1 MESQPMSS
9 EVSARTWRPSRRAVL
24 AAAAAGGSAAAGARL
39 VFGQPQPPQSSK
51 AGTQHRAD
59 WPVPADQERAR
70 IAQLLRRATWG
81 VTAQRLDTALHD
93 GFARTVDRLIDS
105 PPAEPKASPIA
116 PDDPTRGA
124 LLQSEDYQRWWL
136 TQILNTSTPFAEK
149 MAYFWHGHFTSDYDK
164 GGAPYIYWQN
174 LTWRRMALGR
184 LGEMLHKVTL
194 DPAMLNYLDLG
205 SSDASDPAVPPNENY
220 ARELMELFTMGAGT
234 HSERDVKA
242 AAKALAGWSLPEPD
256 GQVEVVVDE
265 KTGARETYDYH
276 REPKAGYFD
285 ASRAHDGVV
294 TFLGRTG
301 RLQLK
306 DVIDQILAQ
315 PITAGYIAR
324 RVAIHFISPKPAG
337 ETVSQIADAYRSS
350 DYDTRALMRAVFM
363 SPEFSAPSSYRSLVR
378 SPVEFMV
385 AALLALQIP
394 VQPAADMIIGYGD
407 PAGQSLFQ
415 PPNVAGWPPN
425 ARWISPGMLLAR
437 FNFVSDLTSGDSLPT
452 PPASHG
458 AEAVHLDGVLGDGT
472 SRRLA
477 AAHGD
482 RERWLAILSAP
493 EFQLK

>member
-1 MESQPMSS
+1 
-9 EVSARTWRPSRRAVL
+9 L
-24 AAAAAGGSAAAGARL
+24 
-39 VFGQPQPPQSSK
+39 
-51 AGTQHRAD
+51 
-59 WPVPADQERAR
+59 
-70 IAQLLRRATWG
+70 
-81 VTAQRLDTALHD
+81 
-93 GFARTVDRLIDS
+93 
-105 PPAEPKASPIA
+105 
-116 PDDPTRGA
+116 
-124 LLQSEDYQRWWL
+124 
-136 TQILNTSTPFAEK
+136 
-149 MAYFWHGHFTSDYDK
+149 
-164 GGAPYIYWQN
+164 
-174 LTWRRMALGR
+174 
-184 LGEMLHKVTL
+184 
-194 DPAMLNYLDLG
+194 
-205 SSDASDPAVPPNENY
+205 
-220 ARELMELFTMGAGT
+220 
-234 HSERDVKA
+234 
-242 AAKALAGWSLPEPD
+242 
-256 GQVEVVVDE
+256 
-265 KTGARETYDYH
+265 RETYDYH

-285 ASRAHDGVV
+285 ASKAHDGVV

-315 PITAGYIAR
+315 PVTAAYIAH
-324 RVAIHFISPKPAG
+324 RVAVHFISPKPAG
-337 ETVSQIADAYRSS
+337 ETVSQIAAAYRSS

-394 VQPAADMIIGYGD
+394 LQPAAEMIIGYGD

-437 FNFVSDLTSGDSLPT
+437 FNFVSDLTSGDNLPA

-458 AEAVHLDGVLGDGT
+458 ADAVHLDGVLGEAT

-477 AAHGD
+477 TAHGD